1 VPYSGMTLTP
11 EAACA
16 GAGGDHMRR
25 FYQTTFSAVRA
36 ADMELRWGAAGVTDV
51 FDVTHQLPVQFNEAI
66 RASYGFLDDANGD
79 GVLAFT
85 DFWYIPGLEDTPT
98 IGGCATTNGTPL
110 LAQPNVMNVDVDG
123 DELSDGTGFGLYIA
137 GEPYLFLLSG
147 GLPTSGTWTLRT
159 HDGVVSGGPGEYV
172 HFTEIRSPAV
182 PGLVASLE
190 LGETQTFFAEN
201 VDLRDI
207 RVAPDPYY
215 GASLY
220 DFGPSARA
228 LRFMNLPPQAS
239 IRIYTV
245 AGVLVDVLNHND
257 DLGGGM
263 ATWDLRNRAGQMIAS
278 GVYFYHVT
286 TPDGQEHIG
295 RFTVVNSGLAR

>member
-1 VPYSGMTLTP
+1 MAP
-11 EAACA
+11 
-16 GAGGDHMRR
+16 
-25 FYQTTFSAVRA
+25 
-36 ADMELRWGAAGVTDV
+36 
-51 FDVTHQLPVQFNEAI
+51 
-66 RASYGFLDDANGD
+66 AS
-79 GVLAFT
+79 
-85 DFWYIPGLEDTPT
+85 
-98 IGGCATTNGTPL
+98 
-110 LAQPNVMNVDVDG
+110 
-123 DELSDGTGFGLYIA
+123 
-137 GEPYLFLLSG
+137 
-147 GLPTSGTWTLRT
+147 
-159 HDGVVSGGPGEYV
+159 
-172 HFTEIRSPAV
+172 AV

-190 LGETQTFFAEN
+190 LGETETFFAEN
-201 VDLRDI
+201 VDLRDV

-220 DFGPSARA
+220 DFGPSARN

-245 AGVLVDVLNHND
+245 SGVLVDVLNHTD
-257 DLGGGM
+257 PLGGGM